1 MTHTVTDV
9 RYPLCNTSQPNLVV
23 QVLVIGADCRATRQR
38 KNTNRCFV
46 WYAFSR
52 LLRRASIYYKIIPNS
67 HLGREIFLFG
77 FEGARLILLVELL
90 AKSQVGVT
98 HQLTDE

>member
-1 MTHTVTDV
+1 M
-9 RYPLCNTSQPNLVV
+9 RPS
-23 QVLVIGADCRATRQR
+23 
-38 KNTNRCFV
+38 KNNRCFVFV

-52 LLRRASIYYKIIPNS
+52 LLRRASIYYKIIPKS